1 MSDFIDLAKPL
12 QLTTPGTAP
21 IAGLTVADTAA
32 LEAIE
37 SPWPGMFVYVQADGK
52 TYRVTELKEVT
63 VGVFTKMA
71 VKSYEPVPDNA
82 ALENKFNIDQLGAPG
97 GAASLDESGKVP
109 SSQLPST
116 AGTRPATLSL
126 PIPADLDGENIT
138 LVIDFSADGEF
149 SEEPVN
155 YTRVKMADS
164 YGKMRVFCNNSWEAV
179 PGPSLGIPYYCGTV
193 EFTLDQ
199 ELFPGYVAGNKYYA
213 RYCWVD
219 SRGNSGDWT
228 GFAFTG
234 DVSDMVP
241 IRTNE
246 PVSLNVAEERLVSGS
261 IALDYLNAEVH
272 NLTLK
277 GDATLSLEN
286 ISNVS
291 FGNAMIVNVS
301 TGGYT
306 LTVVGVKGNYTC
318 SEDKTYVIC
327 VTNFGILNIAVTET
341 V

>member
-1 MSDFIDLAKPL
+1 MADFIDLAKPL

-82 ALENKFNIDQLGAPG
+82 ALAEAGA
-97 GAASLDESGKVP
+97 
-109 SSQLPST
+109 
-116 AGTRPATLSL
+116 RPATIAL
-126 PIPADLDGENIT
+126 PVPGDADNDNVT
-138 LVIDFSADGEF
+138 LVVDFSTTGEF
-149 SEEPVN
+149 TEEPVN

-164 YGKMRVFCNNSWEAV
+164 YGKMRVFCNNSFEAV
-179 PGPSLGIPYYCGTV
+179 PGPSLGVPYYQATV

-213 RYCWVD
+213 RFCWVD
-219 SRGNSGDWT
+219 ASGNASDWRGFSFRTDVAIVAQEIPGVDNSL
-228 GFAFTG
+228 
-234 DVSDMVP
+234 DVSS
-241 IRTNE
+241 E
-246 PVSLNVAEERLVSGS
+246 KSVSGT
-261 IALDYLNAEVH
+261 IKLDYADGEVQ
-272 NLTLK
+272 NLKLTAN
-277 GDATLSLEN
+277 ATLSRA
-286 ISNVS
+286 NVANVP
-291 FGNAMIVNVS
+291 FGEALIVNVA
-301 TGGYT
+301 TAGKT
-306 LTVVGVKGNYTC
+306 LTVTGAAGSYTC
-318 SEDKTYVIC
+318 SENKTYV
-327 VTNFGILNIAVTET
+327 VVFSNFGTLNVVVTET

>member
-1 MSDFIDLAKPL
+1 MADFIDLAKPL

-82 ALENKFNIDQLGAPG
+82 ALAEAGA
-97 GAASLDESGKVP
+97 
-109 SSQLPST
+109 
-116 AGTRPATLSL
+116 RPATIAL
-126 PIPADLDGENIT
+126 PVPGDADNDNVT
-138 LVIDFSADGEF
+138 LVVDFSTTGEF
-149 SEEPVN
+149 TEEPVN

-164 YGKMRVFCNNSWEAV
+164 YMKMRVFCNDAWEAV
-179 PGPSLGIPYYCGTV
+179 PGPSLGVPYYQATV

-213 RYCWVD
+213 RFCWVD
-219 SRGNSGDWT
+219 ASGNASDWRGFSFRT
-228 GFAFTG
+228 
-234 DVSDMVP
+234 DVAIVAQEIPDVDS
-241 IRTNE
+241 
-246 PVSLNVAEERLVSGS
+246 SLDVASEKSVSGT
-261 IALDYLNAEVH
+261 IKLDYADGEVQ
-272 NLTLK
+272 NLKLTAN
-277 GDATLSLEN
+277 ATLSRA
-286 ISNVS
+286 NVANVP
-291 FGNAMIVNVS
+291 FGEALIVNVA
-301 TGGYT
+301 TAGKT
-306 LTVVGVKGNYTC
+306 LTVTGAAGSYTC
-318 SEDKTYVIC
+318 SENKTYV
-327 VTNFGILNIAVTET
+327 VVFSNFGTLNVVVTET

>member
-82 ALENKFNIDQLGAPG
+82 ALAEAGA
-97 GAASLDESGKVP
+97 
-109 SSQLPST
+109 
-116 AGTRPATLSL
+116 RPATIAL
-126 PIPADLDGENIT
+126 PVPGDADNDNVT
-138 LVIDFSADGEF
+138 LVVDFSTTGEF
-149 SEEPVN
+149 TEEPVN

-164 YGKMRVFCNNSWEAV
+164 YMKMRVFCNDAWEAV
-179 PGPSLGIPYYCGTV
+179 PGPSLGVPYYQATV

-213 RYCWVD
+213 RFCWVD
-219 SRGNSGDWT
+219 ASGNASDWRGFSFRTDVAIVAQEIPGVDNSL
-228 GFAFTG
+228 
-234 DVSDMVP
+234 DVSS
-241 IRTNE
+241 E
-246 PVSLNVAEERLVSGS
+246 KSVSGT
-261 IALDYLNAEVH
+261 IKLDYADGEVQ
-272 NLTLK
+272 NLKLTAN
-277 GDATLSLEN
+277 ATLSRA
-286 ISNVS
+286 NVANVP
-291 FGNAMIVNVS
+291 FGEALIVIVV
-301 TGGYT
+301 TAGKT
-306 LTVVGVKGNYTC
+306 LTVTGAAGSYTC
-318 SEDKTYVIC
+318 SENKTYV
-327 VTNFGILNIAVTET
+327 VVFSNFGTLNVVVTET

>member
-1 MSDFIDLAKPL
+1 MADFIDLAKPL

-82 ALENKFNIDQLGAPG
+82 ALAEAGA
-97 GAASLDESGKVP
+97 
-109 SSQLPST
+109 
-116 AGTRPATLSL
+116 RPATIAL
-126 PIPADLDGENIT
+126 PVPGDADNDNVT
-138 LVIDFSADGEF
+138 LVVDFSTTGEF
-149 SEEPVN
+149 TEEPVN

-164 YGKMRVFCNNSWEAV
+164 YMKMRVFCNDAWEAV
-179 PGPSLGIPYYCGTV
+179 PGPSLGVPYYQATV

-213 RYCWVD
+213 RFCWVD
-219 SRGNSGDWT
+219 ASGNASDWRGFSFRTDVAIVAQEIPGVDSSL
-228 GFAFTG
+228 
-234 DVSDMVP
+234 DVSS
-241 IRTNE
+241 E
-246 PVSLNVAEERLVSGS
+246 KSVSGT
-261 IALDYLNAEVH
+261 IKLDYADGEVQ
-272 NLTLK
+272 NLKLTAN
-277 GDATLSLEN
+277 ATLSRERVA
-286 ISNVS
+286 NVP
-291 FGNAMIVNVS
+291 FGEALIVNVA
-301 TGGYT
+301 TAGKT
-306 LTVVGVKGNYTC
+306 LTVTGAAGSYTC
-318 SEDKTYVIC
+318 SENKTYV
-327 VTNFGILNIAVTET
+327 VVFTNFGTLNVVVTET

>member
-1 MSDFIDLAKPL
+1 MADFIDLAKPL

-82 ALENKFNIDQLGAPG
+82 ALAEAGA
-97 GAASLDESGKVP
+97 
-109 SSQLPST
+109 
-116 AGTRPATLSL
+116 RPATIAL
-126 PIPADLDGENIT
+126 PVPGDADNDNVT
-138 LVIDFSADGEF
+138 LVVDFSADGEF
-149 SEEPVN
+149 TEEPVN

-164 YGKMRVFCNNSWEAV
+164 YGKMRVFCNNSFEAV
-179 PGPSLGIPYYCGTV
+179 PGPSLGVPYYQATV

-213 RYCWVD
+213 RFCWVD
-219 SRGNSGDWT
+219 ASGNASDWRGFSFRTDVAIVAQEIPGVDNSL
-228 GFAFTG
+228 
-234 DVSDMVP
+234 DVSS
-241 IRTNE
+241 E
-246 PVSLNVAEERLVSGS
+246 KSVSGT
-261 IALDYLNAEVH
+261 IKLDYADGEVQ
-272 NLTLK
+272 NLKLTAN
-277 GDATLSLEN
+277 ATLSRA
-286 ISNVS
+286 NVANVP
-291 FGNAMIVNVS
+291 FGEALIVNVA
-301 TGGYT
+301 TNGKT
-306 LTVVGVKGNYTC
+306 LTVTGAAGSYTC
-318 SEDKTYVIC
+318 SENKTYV
-327 VTNFGILNIAVTET
+327 VVFSNFGTLNVVVTET

>member
-1 MSDFIDLAKPL
+1 MADFIDLAKPL

-82 ALENKFNIDQLGAPG
+82 ALAEAGA
-97 GAASLDESGKVP
+97 
-109 SSQLPST
+109 
-116 AGTRPATLSL
+116 RPATIAL
-126 PIPADLDGENIT
+126 PVPGDADNDNVT
-138 LVIDFSADGEF
+138 LVVDFSTTGEF
-149 SEEPVN
+149 TEEPVN

-164 YGKMRVFCNNSWEAV
+164 YMKMRVFCNDAWEAV
-179 PGPSLGIPYYCGTV
+179 PGPSLGVPYYQATV

-213 RYCWVD
+213 RFCWVD
-219 SRGNSGDWT
+219 ASGNASDWRGFSFRTDVAIVAQEIPDVDSSLDVASEKSDSGT
-228 GFAFTG
+228 
-234 DVSDMVP
+234 
-241 IRTNE
+241 IK
-246 PVSLNVAEERLVSGS
+246 
-261 IALDYLNAEVH
+261 LDYADGEVE
-272 NLTLK
+272 NLKLTAN
-277 GDATLSLEN
+277 ATLSRA
-286 ISNVS
+286 NVANVP
-291 FGNAMIVNVS
+291 FGEALIVNVA
-301 TGGYT
+301 TAGKT
-306 LTVVGVKGNYTC
+306 LTVTGAAGSYTC
-318 SEDKTYVIC
+318 SENKTYV
-327 VTNFGILNIAVTET
+327 VVFSNFGTLNVVVTET

>member
-82 ALENKFNIDQLGAPG
+82 ALAEAGA
-97 GAASLDESGKVP
+97 
-109 SSQLPST
+109 
-116 AGTRPATLSL
+116 RPATIAL
-126 PIPADLDGENIT
+126 PVPGDADNDNVT
-138 LVIDFSADGEF
+138 LVVDFSADGEF
-149 SEEPVN
+149 TEEPVN

-164 YGKMRVFCNNSWEAV
+164 YGKMRVFCNDAWEPC
-179 PGPSLGIPYYCGTV
+179 PGPSLGVPYYQATV

-213 RYCWVD
+213 RFCWVD
-219 SRGNSGDWT
+219 ASGNASDWRGFSFRTDVAIVAQEIPDVENSL
-228 GFAFTG
+228 
-234 DVSDMVP
+234 DVAS
-241 IRTNE
+241 E
-246 PVSLNVAEERLVSGS
+246 KSVSGT
-261 IALDYLNAEVH
+261 IKLDYADGEVQ
-272 NLTLK
+272 NLKLTAN
-277 GDATLSLEN
+277 ATLSRA
-286 ISNVS
+286 NVANVP
-291 FGNAMIVNVS
+291 FGEALIVNVATS
-301 TGGYT
+301 GKT
-306 LTVVGVKGNYTC
+306 LTVTGAAGSYTC
-318 SEDKTYVIC
+318 SENKTYV
-327 VTNFGILNIAVTET
+327 VVFSNFGTLNVVVTET

>member
-82 ALENKFNIDQLGAPG
+82 ALAEAGA
-97 GAASLDESGKVP
+97 
-109 SSQLPST
+109 
-116 AGTRPATLSL
+116 RPATIAL
-126 PIPADLDGENIT
+126 PVPGDADNENVT
-138 LVIDFSADGEF
+138 LVVDFSTTGEF
-149 SEEPVN
+149 TEEPVN
-155 YTRVKMADS
+155 YTRVKMSDS
-164 YGKMRVFCNNSWEAV
+164 YGKMRVFCNDAWEPC
-179 PGPSLGIPYYCGTV
+179 PGPSLGVPYYQATV

-213 RYCWVD
+213 RFCWVD
-219 SRGNSGDWT
+219 ASGNASDWRGFSFRTDVAIVAQEIPDVENSL
-228 GFAFTG
+228 
-234 DVSDMVP
+234 DVASEKSVSG
-241 IRTNE
+241 T
-246 PVSLNVAEERLVSGS
+246 VSL
-261 IALDYLNAEVH
+261 DYADGEVQ
-272 NLTLK
+272 NLKLT
-277 GDATLSLEN
+277 GNATLSRA
-286 ISNVS
+286 NVANVP
-291 FGNAMIVNVS
+291 FGEALIVNVA
-301 TGGYT
+301 TAGKT
-306 LTVVGVKGNYTC
+306 LTVTGAAGSYTC
-318 SEDKTYVIC
+318 SENKTYV
-327 VTNFGILNIAVTET
+327 VVFSNFGTLNVVVTET

>member
-1 MSDFIDLAKPL
+1 MADFIDLAKPL

-82 ALENKFNIDQLGAPG
+82 ALAEAGA
-97 GAASLDESGKVP
+97 
-109 SSQLPST
+109 
-116 AGTRPATLSL
+116 RPATIAL
-126 PIPADLDGENIT
+126 PVPGDADNDNVT
-138 LVIDFSADGEF
+138 LVVDFSADGEF
-149 SEEPVN
+149 TEEPVN

-164 YGKMRVFCNNSWEAV
+164 YGKMRVFCNDAWEPC
-179 PGPSLGIPYYCGTV
+179 PGPSLGVPYYQATV

-213 RYCWVD
+213 RFCWVD
-219 SRGNSGDWT
+219 ASGNASDWRGFSFRTDVAIVAQEIPGVDNSL
-228 GFAFTG
+228 
-234 DVSDMVP
+234 DVSS
-241 IRTNE
+241 E
-246 PVSLNVAEERLVSGS
+246 KSVSGT
-261 IALDYLNAEVH
+261 IKLDYADGEVQ
-272 NLTLK
+272 NLKLTAN
-277 GDATLSLEN
+277 ATLSRA
-286 ISNVS
+286 NVANVP
-291 FGNAMIVNVS
+291 FGEALIVNVA
-301 TGGYT
+301 TNGKT
-306 LTVVGVKGNYTC
+306 LTVTGAAGSYTC
-318 SEDKTYVIC
+318 SENKTYV
-327 VTNFGILNIAVTET
+327 VVFSNFGTLNVVVTET

>member
-1 MSDFIDLAKPL
+1 MADFIDLAKPL

-82 ALENKFNIDQLGAPG
+82 ALAEAGA
-97 GAASLDESGKVP
+97 
-109 SSQLPST
+109 
-116 AGTRPATLSL
+116 RPATIAL
-126 PIPADLDGENIT
+126 PVPGDADNDNVT
-138 LVIDFSADGEF
+138 LVVDFSTTGEF
-149 SEEPVN
+149 TEEPVN

-164 YGKMRVFCNNSWEAV
+164 YMKMRVFCNDAWEAV
-179 PGPSLGIPYYCGTV
+179 PGPSLGVPYYQATV

-219 SRGNSGDWT
+219 ASGNASDWRGFSFRTDVAIVAQEIPDVENSL
-228 GFAFTG
+228 
-234 DVSDMVP
+234 DVAS
-241 IRTNE
+241 E
-246 PVSLNVAEERLVSGS
+246 KSVSGT
-261 IALDYLNAEVH
+261 IKLDYADGEVQ
-272 NLTLK
+272 NLKLTAN
-277 GDATLSLEN
+277 ATLSRA
-286 ISNVS
+286 NVANVP
-291 FGNAMIVNVS
+291 FGEALIVNVA
-301 TGGYT
+301 TAGKT
-306 LTVVGVKGNYTC
+306 LTVTGAAGSYTC
-318 SEDKTYVIC
+318 SENKTYV
-327 VTNFGILNIAVTET
+327 VVFSNFGTLNVVVTET

>member
-1 MSDFIDLAKPL
+1 MADFIDLAKPL

-82 ALENKFNIDQLGAPG
+82 ALAEAGA
-97 GAASLDESGKVP
+97 
-109 SSQLPST
+109 
-116 AGTRPATLSL
+116 RPATIAL
-126 PIPADLDGENIT
+126 PVPGDADNDNVT
-138 LVIDFSADGEF
+138 LVVDFSTTGEF
-149 SEEPVN
+149 TEEPVN

-164 YGKMRVFCNNSWEAV
+164 YMKMRVFCNDAWEAV
-179 PGPSLGIPYYCGTV
+179 PGPSLGVPYYRATV

-213 RYCWVD
+213 RFCWVD
-219 SRGNSGDWT
+219 ASGNASDWRGFSFRTDVAIVAQEIPGVDNSL
-228 GFAFTG
+228 
-234 DVSDMVP
+234 DVSS
-241 IRTNE
+241 E
-246 PVSLNVAEERLVSGS
+246 KSVSGT
-261 IALDYLNAEVH
+261 IKLDYADGEVQ
-272 NLTLK
+272 NLKLTAN
-277 GDATLSLEN
+277 ATLSRA
-286 ISNVS
+286 NVANVP
-291 FGNAMIVNVS
+291 FGEALIVNVA
-301 TGGYT
+301 TAGKT
-306 LTVVGVKGNYTC
+306 LTVTGAAGSYTC
-318 SEDKTYVIC
+318 SENKTYV
-327 VTNFGILNIAVTET
+327 VVFSNFGLNVVVTET

>member
-1 MSDFIDLAKPL
+1 MADFIDLAKPL

-82 ALENKFNIDQLGAPG
+82 ALAEAGA
-97 GAASLDESGKVP
+97 
-109 SSQLPST
+109 
-116 AGTRPATLSL
+116 RPATIAL
-126 PIPADLDGENIT
+126 PVPGDADNDNVT
-138 LVIDFSADGEF
+138 LVVDFSADGEF
-149 SEEPVN
+149 TEEPVN

-164 YGKMRVFCNNSWEAV
+164 YMKMRVFCNDAWEPC
-179 PGPSLGIPYYCGTV
+179 PGPSLGVPYYQATV

-213 RYCWVD
+213 RFCWVD
-219 SRGNSGDWT
+219 ASGNASDWRGFSFRTDVAIVAQEIPGVDNSL
-228 GFAFTG
+228 
-234 DVSDMVP
+234 DVSS
-241 IRTNE
+241 E
-246 PVSLNVAEERLVSGS
+246 KSVSGT
-261 IALDYLNAEVH
+261 IRLDYADGEVQ
-272 NLTLK
+272 NLKLTAN
-277 GDATLSLEN
+277 ATLSRA
-286 ISNVS
+286 NVANVP
-291 FGNAMIVNVS
+291 FGEALIVNVA
-301 TGGYT
+301 TAGKT
-306 LTVVGVKGNYTC
+306 LTVTGAAGSYTC
-318 SEDKTYVIC
+318 SENKTYV
-327 VTNFGILNIAVTET
+327 VVFSNFGTLNVVVTET